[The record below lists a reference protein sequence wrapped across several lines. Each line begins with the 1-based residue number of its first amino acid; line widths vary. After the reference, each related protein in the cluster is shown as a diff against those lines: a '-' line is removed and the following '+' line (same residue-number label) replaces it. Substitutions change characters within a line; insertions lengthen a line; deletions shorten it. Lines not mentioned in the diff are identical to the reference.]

1 MSPGAQARSQSA
13 HILSVATLTAVS
25 ECPSTH
31 TNRMASLAALF
42 GFHREAAGA
51 PVLPGV
57 VPPTRHAVTTMTD
70 RAALAIDS
78 VYRAVTVLQAAGKQ
92 LSLDVWRDGTQLEG
106 TDVPTI
112 IASPGP
118 DLTVTA
124 LIAETISSLAVR
136 GNAYW
141 LIGRDRDGRANSL
154 RVLNP
159 TECLPVLDART
170 GARSVQWSGRTWQPT
185 DLRHLRLTYVPGEAE
200 GLGPIQ
206 ACARAL
212 QGAADMAAYASQW
225 THSGGVPTGVL
236 STDQPITAQQA
247 TDAKKAWNESNS
259 TDGGVAVIGAGL
271 RYSPLHLT
279 PSEVQF
285 LESRA
290 FDVLSVGRM
299 FGIPAHMLL
308 ASVNGTSMTYQ
319 NVTDAATDFVRWT
332 LMAYLR
338 EIEDTLTAIL
348 PRRTIVRFNLDAL
361 LRANAAARMTTHR
374 TAIEAGIY
382 SAEYARRIEGI
393 TDPTATPKDQAHE

>member
-1 MSPGAQARSQSA
+1 
-13 HILSVATLTAVS
+13 
-25 ECPSTH
+25 
-31 TNRMASLAALF
+31 MASLASLF
-42 GFHREAAGA
+42 GFHRDEAGA

-57 VPPTRHAVTTMTD
+57 VPPARHAATDLTD

-78 VYRAVTVLQAAGKQ
+78 VYRAVNVLQTAGKQ
-92 LSLDVWRDGTQLEG
+92 ISLDAWRDGVQLEG
-106 TDVPTI
+106 ANLPTVV
-112 IASPGP
+112 ATPGP

-124 LIAETISSLAVR
+124 LIAETIASLAMR

-141 LIGRDRDGRANSL
+141 LIGRNRDGRVISL

-159 TECLPVLDART
+159 TECVPHLDKAT
-170 GARSVQWSGRTWQPT
+170 GARTVQWNGREYQPA
-185 DLRHLRLTYVPGEAE
+185 DLRHLRLTYVPGEAA

-206 ACARAL
+206 ACARSL

-225 THSGGVPTGVL
+225 THAGGVPTGIL
-236 STDQPITAQQA
+236 STDQAITAQQA
-247 TDAKKAWNESNS
+247 ADAKKSWNESNS
-259 TDGGVAVIGAGL
+259 QGGGVAVIGAGL

-308 ASVNGTSMTYQ
+308 AAVNGSSMTYQ
-319 NVTDAATDFVRWT
+319 NVTDAATDFIRWT

-348 PRRTIVRFNLDAL
+348 PRGTVVRFNLDAL
-361 LRANAAARMTTHR
+361 LRANPSARMATHK

-382 SAEYARRIEGI
+382 TADYARRIEGI
-393 TDPTATPKDQAHE
+393 TDPTAAANPKDNPNE